1 MKAHDVRPVA
11 VFHEGIDVL
20 RRGGAV
26 LDVVRVLVHVE
37 RQDGRRSGHAV
48 RMIGRPLIHELAIA
62 VRMREQHPAG
72 SPTVG
77 IMCPCCWWCLRNV
90 LSSAATFM
98 GTPRLLHRCALQDR
112 HTTGVAARLL
122 TSRLSF
128 ENYCPITTDTPPG
141 SAGNRRDTR
150 TPVWALAR
158 SRTSAEEPGH
168 KSPQAARTQLPA
180 AALRR
185 AAQQRPSDGRGAGSR

>member
-98 GTPRLLHRCALQDR
+98 GTPRLLNRCALQDR

-128 ENYCPITTDTPPG
+128 ENYGPITTDTPPG

-150 TPVWALAR
+150 TPVWAPAR
-158 SRTSAEEPGH
+158 SRSSVEEPALTCSGMT
-168 KSPQAARTQLPA
+168 KNEPA
-180 AALRR
+180 ASTSSTITVRALFM
-185 AAQQRPSDGRGAGSR
+185 AAS

>member
-1 MKAHDVRPVA
+1 
-11 VFHEGIDVL
+11 
-20 RRGGAV
+20 
-26 LDVVRVLVHVE
+26 
-37 RQDGRRSGHAV
+37 
-48 RMIGRPLIHELAIA
+48 MIGRPLIHELAIP

-98 GTPRLLHRCALQDR
+98 GTPRLLNRCALQDR

-128 ENYCPITTDTPPG
+128 ENYGPITTDTPPG

-150 TPVWALAR
+150 TPVWAPAR
-158 SRTSAEEPGH
+158 SRSSAEEPGH
-168 KSPQAARTQLPA
+168 KSPAAVLVRTRQRAQAARKQLRA
-180 AALRR
+180 AARRR
-185 AAQQRPSDGRGAGSR
+185 AAPQRPSDG